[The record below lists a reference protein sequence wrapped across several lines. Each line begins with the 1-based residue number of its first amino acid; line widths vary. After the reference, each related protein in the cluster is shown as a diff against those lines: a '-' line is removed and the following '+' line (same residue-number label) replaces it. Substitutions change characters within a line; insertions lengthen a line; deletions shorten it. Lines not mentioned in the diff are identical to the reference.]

1 MPIIQSAKKK
11 LRADKRKNEINK
23 RVKDAIKIALKQ
35 FVAKPSNENLGLAFS
50 ALDTAAKKKVL
61 PKGRVDRKKSRLSS
75 LVKSTPKKVP
85 NPKRTRAAKK
95 V

>member
-23 RVKDAIKIALKQ
+23 KVKDAIKIALKQ
-35 FVAKPSNENLGLAFS
+35 FVAKPSNENLGIAFS

-75 LVKSTPKKVP
+75 LVKSTTKTVAKQKQARAVKK
-85 NPKRTRAAKK
+85 A
-95 V
+95 